1 MDPSFKKGL
10 NTFFLLKFSQ
20 TSFMTFQLGIEKS
33 LDGIANYFIRCGL
46 YIKKKVN
53 QVYGAFQL
61 GTEKSLDGIANYFIR
76 CGLYI
81 NK

>member
-33 LDGIANYFIRCGL
+33 LDVIANYFIRCGL
-46 YIKKKVN
+46 YIKKKKSTKFMAHFSWGLKSVWMELLITSSYV
-53 QVYGAFQL
+53 VY
-61 GTEKSLDGIANYFIR
+61 T
-76 CGLYI
+76 
-81 NK
+81 